1 MPTFVSPSGN
11 REIWNVKPDGYFTT
25 EEWDLAH
32 PYVAPVITPEQEIAE
47 HEAWLKE
54 HDYIGIKIATGRAT
68 QEEYATEIAEMTRRA
83 NRIHELKNENT
94 AL

>member
-1 MPTFVSPSGN
+1 MPTFVSPNGN
-11 REIWNVKPDGYFTT
+11 REIWNVKPDGYFTV

-32 PYVAPVITPEQEIAE
+32 PYVAHIITPEQEIAE
-47 HEAWLKE
+47 HEAWLE
-54 HDYIGIKIATGRAT
+54 AHDYIGIKIATGRAT